1 MDPQMIDK
9 TVYIYIEG
17 FVACTMASQWA
28 SQLMDIME
36 NIEGEKSGKRAN
48 ENMDIMGEWLE
59 YVKMRREVKRKTV
72 RASGSRTKTIF
83 EN

>member
-1 MDPQMIDK
+1 
-9 TVYIYIEG
+9 
-17 FVACTMASQWA
+17 
-28 SQLMDIME
+28 MDIME

-72 RASGSRTKTIF
+72 RASRSRTKTIF

>member
-1 MDPQMIDK
+1 MIDK

-17 FVACTMASQWA
+17 FVTCTMASQWA

-72 RASGSRTKTIF
+72 RASRSRTKTIF

>member
-1 MDPQMIDK
+1 MIDK

-36 NIEGEKSGKRAN
+36 NIEGEKSGQRAN
-48 ENMDIMGEWLE
+48 ENMDIM
-59 YVKMRREVKRKTV
+59 
-72 RASGSRTKTIF
+72 
-83 EN
+83 

>member
-1 MDPQMIDK
+1 MDPRMIDK

-48 ENMDIMGEWLE
+48 ENMDIMGEWPE
-59 YVKMRREVKRKTV
+59 CNKK
-72 RASGSRTKTIF
+72 
-83 EN
+83 ENRSETENCESDEIEDEDNI